1 MNNLGGFKL
10 GPIAHAN
17 GVNGVNGVNGIN
29 GISGISGISSGS
41 GVSIKYPPTFE
52 ATIDGLV
59 KTNGSGNGCAPGQEI
74 QGLPAP
80 SRSPVPHHPPPTTT
94 ISTDID
100 DEISDVFSGLSMK
113 DPLTAAPGYGRMRPR
128 RSSAPVG
135 NGMTH
140 MGYWGSDGQENGIE
154 MGGGG
159 GGGMLSAATRG
170 FSSGTTLAPSYNGW
184 NGGTISSQGAQNIWS
199 SSFQASGGAGSRPN
213 SQTSSYSNSEQSSL
227 SGFSPS
233 YSPTTTSSAFFTPE
247 VTTTSTSGLLT
258 TNPSV
263 SLTEEQHLP
272 FKVCVRQMVS
282 FFVFLLCSQYYMKVE
297 EQQNQVGLASF
308 RQREEKKTGLG
319 ARLEHHGC
327 SIVCV
332 EKYNVQA

>member
-17 GVNGVNGVNGIN
+17 GVNGVNGVN
-29 GISGISGISSGS
+29 GISGISSGS

-140 MGYWGSDGQENGIE
+140 MGYWGGDGQENGIE
-154 MGGGG
+154 MGGG

-263 SLTEEQHLP
+263 SLTEEQQLP

-297 EQQNQVGLASF
+297 EQQKQSRPSIIQAE
-308 RQREEKKTGLG
+308 RREKTGQSS
-319 ARLEHHGC
+319 ECDYIH
-327 SIVCV
+327 
-332 EKYNVQA
+332 E

>member
-17 GVNGVNGVNGIN
+17 GVNGVNGVN
-29 GISGISGISSGS
+29 GISGISSGS

-140 MGYWGSDGQENGIE
+140 MGYWGGDGQENGIE
-154 MGGGG
+154 MGGG

-272 FKVCVRQMVS
+272 FKVCVGQMVS

-297 EQQNQVGLASF
+297 EQQKQSRPSIIQAEKREKNGAEF
-308 RQREEKKTGLG
+308 R
-319 ARLEHHGC
+319 
-327 SIVCV
+327 V
-332 EKYNVQA
+332 

>member
-1 MNNLGGFKL
+1 
-10 GPIAHAN
+10 
-17 GVNGVNGVNGIN
+17 
-29 GISGISGISSGS
+29 
-41 GVSIKYPPTFE
+41 
-52 ATIDGLV
+52 
-59 KTNGSGNGCAPGQEI
+59 
-74 QGLPAP
+74 
-80 SRSPVPHHPPPTTT
+80 
-94 ISTDID
+94 
-100 DEISDVFSGLSMK
+100 MK

-135 NGMTH
+135 MTH
-140 MGYWGSDGQENGIE
+140 MGYWGGDSQENGIE

-184 NGGTISSQGAQNIWS
+184 NGGTISSQGTQNIWS
-199 SSFQASGGAGSRPN
+199 SSLQASGGAGSRPN

-263 SLTEEQHLP
+263 SFTEEQHLP
-272 FKVCVRQMVS
+272 FKVRVRQ
-282 FFVFLLCSQYYMKVE
+282 
-297 EQQNQVGLASF
+297 
-308 RQREEKKTGLG
+308 T
-319 ARLEHHGC
+319 HD
-327 SIVCV
+327 
-332 EKYNVQA
+332 

>member
-17 GVNGVNGVNGIN
+17 GVSGVNGVNGVN
-29 GISGISGISSGS
+29 GISGISSGS

-80 SRSPVPHHPPPTTT
+80 SRSPVPHPPPPTTT

-135 NGMTH
+135 NGMAH
-140 MGYWGSDGQENGIE
+140 MGYWGSDSQENGIE
-154 MGGGG
+154 MGGGGG

-184 NGGTISSQGAQNIWS
+184 NGGTINSQGAQNIWS
-199 SSFQASGGAGSRPN
+199 SSFQASGGTGSRPN

-263 SLTEEQHLP
+263 SFTEEQHLP
-272 FKVCVRQMVS
+272 FKVCVHQTRLVS
-282 FFVFLLCSQYYMKVE
+282 FFFVLC
-297 EQQNQVGLASF
+297 
-308 RQREEKKTGLG
+308 
-319 ARLEHHGC
+319 
-327 SIVCV
+327 
-332 EKYNVQA
+332 

>member
-1 MNNLGGFKL
+1 
-10 GPIAHAN
+10 
-17 GVNGVNGVNGIN
+17 
-29 GISGISGISSGS
+29 
-41 GVSIKYPPTFE
+41 
-52 ATIDGLV
+52 
-59 KTNGSGNGCAPGQEI
+59 
-74 QGLPAP
+74 
-80 SRSPVPHHPPPTTT
+80 
-94 ISTDID
+94 
-100 DEISDVFSGLSMK
+100 
-113 DPLTAAPGYGRMRPR
+113 
-128 RSSAPVG
+128 
-135 NGMTH
+135 
-140 MGYWGSDGQENGIE
+140 
-154 MGGGG
+154 
-159 GGGMLSAATRG
+159 MLSAATRG

-272 FKVCVRQMVS
+272 FKVCVGQMVS

-297 EQQNQVGLASF
+297 EQQKQSRPSIIQAEKREKNGAEF
-308 RQREEKKTGLG
+308 R
-319 ARLEHHGC
+319 
-327 SIVCV
+327 V
-332 EKYNVQA
+332 

>member
-17 GVNGVNGVNGIN
+17 GVNGVN
-29 GISGISGISSGS
+29 GISGISSGS

-140 MGYWGSDGQENGIE
+140 MGYWGGDGQENGIE
-154 MGGGG
+154 MGGG

-272 FKVCVRQMVS
+272 FKVCVGQMVS

-297 EQQNQVGLASF
+297 EQQKQSRPSIIQAEKREKNGAEF
-308 RQREEKKTGLG
+308 R
-319 ARLEHHGC
+319 
-327 SIVCV
+327 V
-332 EKYNVQA
+332 